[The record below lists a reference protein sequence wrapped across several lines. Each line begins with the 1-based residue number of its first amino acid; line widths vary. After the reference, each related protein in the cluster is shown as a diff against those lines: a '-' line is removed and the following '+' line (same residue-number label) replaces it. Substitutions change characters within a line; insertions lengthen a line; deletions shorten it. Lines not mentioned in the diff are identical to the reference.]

1 MRWYCQT
8 CGHHHGHEN
17 CTAITHDDG
26 ARRCGCTNHGQEDGR
41 TAA

>member
-17 CTAITHDDG
+17 CTAITESPG
-26 ARRCGCTNHGQEDGR
+26 GGVQRCGCQDHHETR
-41 TAA
+41 AA